1 MRADGNTEREEE
13 KSLRSSL
20 SDVSFGVEDEFISA
34 VFADWLLA
42 IFWELHETIDG

>member
-1 MRADGNTEREEE
+1 VTGAQKEEE
-13 KSLRSSL
+13 KKSLRSSL

-34 VFADWLLA
+34 VFADWLVA